1 MARNIG
7 FEKVNINGGFW
18 KKKQELVRSTT
29 IHSVYNR
36 FKDTGRIDAF
46 RCDWVEG
53 MPKQPHM
60 FWDSD
65 VAKWMESVGYLSQTH
80 REPEL
85 EAKVDELVDNIEKNQ
100 SENGY
105 FNIYYTVIEPKENR
119 FTDRRN
125 HELYCAGHLIEA
137 AIAYKRA
144 TGKEKFYNCMKK
156 YADHIDEAFRTNR
169 TASFYTP
176 GHQEIEIALVR
187 LYEESGE
194 RKYLDLA
201 KYFIDMRGVVEEK
214 DTKMLDLFTYGYS
227 QEHKPVREQDEAL
240 GHAVRMNYM
249 LCAMADLAYE
259 YKDAELLAACE
270 RLFDNIVYKKMYITG
285 GTGANR
291 HNEGFS
297 DAYYLPN
304 ETAYNESCASIA
316 MALFALR
323 MQKLSADSKYADI
336 AEKEIYNSFLSS
348 MSLDGK
354 AFFYENPLEI
364 NTESAKR
371 QLRETGKAMCPITE
385 RVEVFSCSCCPPNI
399 TRFIPTIAQ
408 FIYTEDEGTVRVN
421 QYIESEAEL
430 SDNKLSQKT
439 DYPNVGKV
447 EFKLKGKTTRVGFR
461 IPRWCEKYSVKVNG
475 ETANGSLDK
484 GYYYLTVS
492 DNDKVVLDF
501 DMPVT
506 LVEADPRVDANAG
519 RVAVMRGPVVYC
531 LERVNNELAFEGARL
546 SDVRIAA
553 DGEYICTENEAYGVP
568 TISTV
573 GECRI
578 PNDDQSLY
586 AKTYKREKIKVNLI
600 PYFAFANSGESDM
613 RIWLLEK

>member
-1 MARNIG
+1 MAKNIG
-7 FEKVNINGGFW
+7 FEDVNISGGFW
-18 KKKQELVRSTT
+18 KKKQDLIRNTT

-46 RCDWVEG
+46 RCNWVEG
-53 MPKQPHM
+53 MPKEPHM

-65 VAKWMESVGYLSQTH
+65 VAKWMESVAYLTQTR

-85 EAKVDELVDNIEKNQ
+85 EEKVDELVDFIEKNQ

-105 FNIYYTVIEPKENR
+105 FNIYYTVVEKPENR

-144 TGKEKFYNCMKK
+144 TGKDKFYNCMKK
-156 YADHIDEAFRTNR
+156 YADCIDKAFRQER
-169 TASFYTP
+169 TAKFYTP
-176 GHQEIEIALVR
+176 GHQEIEMALVR

-214 DTKMLDLFTYGYS
+214 DTKMLDLFREGYS
-227 QEHKPVREQDEAL
+227 QEHKPVREQDSAK
-240 GHAVRMNYM
+240 GHAVRMHYM

-259 YKDAELLAACE
+259 YDDKGLLGACE
-270 RLFDNIVYKKMYITG
+270 TLFDDIVYKKMYITG

-291 HNEGFS
+291 NNEGFS
-297 DAYYLPN
+297 DPYYLPN
-304 ETAYNESCASIA
+304 ETAYNETCASVA

-323 MQKLSADSKYADI
+323 MQKLSSDSKYADI
-336 AEKEIYNSFLSS
+336 AEKEIYNGFLSS
-348 MSLDGK
+348 ISLDGK
-354 AFFYENPLEI
+354 SFFYENPLEI
-364 NTESAKR
+364 NVGFAER
-371 QLRETGKAMCPITE
+371 LLRETGSSPCPITQ

-399 TRFIPTIAQ
+399 TRFIPTISQ
-408 FIYTEDEGTVRVN
+408 FIYTEEKGTVRVN
-421 QYIESEAEL
+421 QYIESEAKFSENTL
-430 SDNKLSQKT
+430 IQKT
-439 DYPNVGKV
+439 DYPNDGRV
-447 EFKLKGKTTRVGFR
+447 EFTFGGKTTKVGFR
-461 IPRWCEKYSVKVNG
+461 IPQWCEKYSIILNG
-475 ETANGSLDK
+475 KPAPGSVEN
-484 GYYYLTVS
+484 GYYYLMLS

-501 DMPVT
+501 DMPVR

-531 LERVNNELAFEGARL
+531 VERVNNELPFEGARL
-546 SDVRIAA
+546 SDIRISA
-553 DGEYICTENEAYGVP
+553 DEDYICEESEAYGVP

-578 PNDDQSLY
+578 PTGEQSLY
-586 AKTYKREKIKVNLI
+586 AKAYRREKIKVNLI
-600 PYFAFANSGESDM
+600 PYFAFANNGESDM